1 MSADD
6 LVLLVVRVIL
16 GAIMVAHGLKH
27 WRGGGKIPGT
37 AGWFESLGLRYGVL
51 QAWTSVVVEIGAGV
65 MLMLGLITPLACAA
79 VVSVMLVAGLL
90 YHRDKG
96 FFIFKEGY
104 EYVLLIGVLAVGLG
118 SLGPGSVSVDH
129 AAGIA
134 ITGWTGLL
142 VAAGVG
148 VAGTAGL
155 LATTWRPVRQPA
167 Q

>member
-6 LVLLVVRVIL
+6 LVLLVVRLAV
-16 GAIMVAHGLKH
+16 GVIMVAHGVNH
-27 WRGGGKIPGT
+27 WRGGGKIAGT
-37 AGWFESLGLRYGVL
+37 AGWFESLGLKWGVL

-65 MLMLGLITPLACAA
+65 LLILGLITPLAAAA

-104 EYVLLIGVLAVGLG
+104 EYVLLVGVVALGLG
-118 SLGPGSVSVDH
+118 ALGPGSVSVDH
-129 AAGIA
+129 AAGIDL
-134 ITGWTGLL
+134 TGWSGLFIAL
-142 VAAGVG
+142 GIGVVA
-148 VAGTAGL
+148 TAGL
-155 LATTWRPVRQPA
+155 LAMTWRPARQPA